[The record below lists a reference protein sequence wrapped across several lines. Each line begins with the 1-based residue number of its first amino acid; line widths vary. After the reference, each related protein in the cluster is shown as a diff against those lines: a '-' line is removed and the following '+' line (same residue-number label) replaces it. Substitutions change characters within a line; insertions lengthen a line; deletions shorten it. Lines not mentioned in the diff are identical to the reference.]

1 MYVEEEE
8 EEEGVNKKKRRRRK
22 KKKVKMKCEKTKNM
36 RKMSSGVFSLLW

>member
-1 MYVEEEE
+1 MYVEE

>member
-1 MYVEEEE
+1 MYVEEE
-8 EEEGVNKKKRRRRK
+8 EEEGVNKKKRRRR

>member
-1 MYVEEEE
+1 MYVEEE
-8 EEEGVNKKKRRRRK
+8 EEEGVNKKKRRK

>member
-1 MYVEEEE
+1 MYVEEE